1 MEIGLTHPDRLL
13 LLLVIPLLVA
23 GYIWA
28 SRSKN
33 RRGMRFTNTSVLG
46 RVVPKQGQ
54 WRRHLAFAVSLL
66 SLISLTVAFTKPYA
80 PVQVPRERATVV
92 VVLDV
97 SQSMAATDVPPDRLA
112 AAKEAI
118 VKFVEGLPD
127 KYNVALLTL
136 SGNPGQVIPP
146 TTNHASIRTVMQN
159 VGLQD
164 STAIGEVLYLAVR
177 TLEQVP
183 GDPDNPNAPAPGAI
197 VLLSDGENTAGRSPI
212 QAAHAVEKAGVPV
225 YTIAYG
231 TENGFVDLDGERHR
245 VPPDE
250 KLLQEIASIT
260 GGKAYAA
267 GSTSDLSEVYDNIG
281 SEVGY
286 EKVEHEITD
295 RFAGFAIVF
304 AVIAALGAL
313 SLAARWN

>member
-1 MEIGLTHPDRLL
+1 MDIGLTHPDRLL
-13 LLLVIPLLVA
+13 LLLVIPLLIGA
-23 GYIWA
+23 YIWA

-80 PVQVPRERATVV
+80 PVDVPRERATVV
-92 VVLDV
+92 VILDV

-118 VKFVEGLPD
+118 TAFVDDLPD

-136 SGNPGQVIPP
+136 SGNPAQVIPP
-146 TTNHASIRTVMQN
+146 TTNHGSIATVMQN

-164 STAIGEVLYLAVR
+164 STAIGEVLHLALR
-177 TLEQVP
+177 TLAQVP
-183 GDPDNPNAPAPGAI
+183 GDPDNPGVVAPGAI
-197 VLLSDGENTAGRSPI
+197 VLLSDGENTSGRSPI
-212 QAAHAVEKAGVPV
+212 QAAHAVKEAEVPV
-225 YTIAYG
+225 HTIAYG
-231 TENGFVDLDGERHR
+231 TENGFVELDGERHR

-250 KLLQEIASIT
+250 QLLQEIATIT
-260 GGKAYAA
+260 GGQAYSAA
-267 GSTSDLSEVYDNIG
+267 STSDLSEVYDNIG

-286 EKVEHEITD
+286 EQVEHEITD